1 MSTKTAS
8 ALNRQNQKWH
18 LLALVGGVALS
29 CYYQQRIFPETESPF
44 QGKPLRL
51 RTQTQQK
58 AWQLLE
64 EVPEPDKWNFQEA
77 SLKEF
82 IAKTPLQRDE
92 FLLADL
98 SHDED
103 LCWAIVGPH
112 RTMGFNIKETE
123 NSAPGPLLQRSIEAT
138 DSLLNSL
145 EQVRSWTRG
154 QPPPPW
160 LTISKRGENR
170 ETSSRICLYLRDDNH
185 KTRIFS
191 LVTNDSQVSE
201 LFRTPIS
208 VE

>member
-1 MSTKTAS
+1 MSTRTAS
-8 ALNRQNQKWH
+8 GFNRLNQKWH
-18 LLALVGGVALS
+18 LLALVGGVALF
-29 CYYQQRIFPETESPF
+29 CHYQPRIFRETESQF

-51 RTQTQQK
+51 PTQLQQK
-58 AWQLLE
+58 PWQLVE
-64 EVPEPDKWNFQEA
+64 EVTEPDKWSFQEA

-82 IAKTPLQRDE
+82 VAKTPLQRDE

-98 SHDED
+98 AHDEY

-123 NSAPGPLLQRSIEAT
+123 NSGPGPLLQRSIEAAET
-138 DSLLNSL
+138 LRNSL

-154 QPPPPW
+154 QPPPSW
-160 LTISKRGENR
+160 LTISKRGANR
-170 ETSSRICLYLRDDNH
+170 EISSNICLYLKDDTH

-191 LVTNDSQVSE
+191 LVANDPQVSE

-208 VE
+208 VK